1 MYKFDTFSDKALAL
15 VSQVGDGLKNA
26 IPDTAGKWL
35 QTGAALGVAKT
46 GTRVAGQFIRR
57 NPAVAVAAAAGAGLL
72 WYVARRQA
80 KKKAHNGAIEGK
92 STRIE
97 AKRAPATPRKRAAA
111 KRTTGSR
118 TKTSGAG

>member
-1 MYKFDTFSDKALAL
+1 MYKLDTFSDKALAL

-35 QTGAALGVAKT
+35 QTGAALGMAKT
-46 GTRVAGQFIRR
+46 GSRVAGSFIRR

-80 KKKAHNGAIEGK
+80 KKAQNGAIEGK
-92 STRIE
+92 ATRIE
-97 AKRAPATPRKRAAA
+97 AKRASGAPRKRAAS
-111 KRTTGSR
+111 KRTTRSR
-118 TKTSGAG
+118 ATTRTSD

>member
-1 MYKFDTFSDKALAL
+1 MSRFDSYSDKALAL

-46 GTRVAGQFIRR
+46 GTRVAGRFIRR
-57 NPAVAVAAAAGAGLL
+57 NPAVAVAAAVGAGLL

-80 KKKAHNGAIEGK
+80 RKQQNGHAAIEGK
-92 STRIE
+92 ATRVE
-97 AKRAPATPRKRAAA
+97 ARRAPATPRKRTAS
-111 KRTTGSR
+111 KRPTTRS
-118 TKTSGAG
+118 TSTSD